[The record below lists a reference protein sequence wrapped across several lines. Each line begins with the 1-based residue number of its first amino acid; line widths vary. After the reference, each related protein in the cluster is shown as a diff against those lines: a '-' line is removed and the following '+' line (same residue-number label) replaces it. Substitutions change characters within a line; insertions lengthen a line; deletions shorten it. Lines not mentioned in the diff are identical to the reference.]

1 MTLEKLLIFGFALAA
16 RFAITTGGT
25 TMVGDRGTERQELD
39 NELNT
44 LRNSGG

>member
-16 RFAITTGGT
+16 LFAITTVGT